1 MKLHCCKIRLR
12 PGEQEAGTDPALE
25 QGSSRNKPV
34 CLHQRAIHLPFGNS
48 ATGKLQWHL
57 MYMFGQPRLG
67 YMLLMATCCCGK
79 LKCKDLFEMKEVSAH
94 IHSGHF
100 VTVKKECNIRGFAC
114 VGTCVAP
121 HISQL
126 EIILVPQAG
135 ACSMQPVERSPF
147 A

>member
-1 MKLHCCKIRLR
+1 M
-12 PGEQEAGTDPALE
+12 
-25 QGSSRNKPV
+25 
-34 CLHQRAIHLPFGNS
+34 HLPFSNGV
-48 ATGKLQWHL
+48 TGKLQWHL

-67 YMLLMATCCCGK
+67 YTLLMAACCCGK

-94 IHSGHF
+94 RYSGRF
-100 VTVKKECNIRGFAC
+100 VRMRKELNIQQFAY
-114 VGTCVAP
+114 VGTCVAL

-147 A
+147 V